1 MYNVLDFSWQTF
13 RRIFM
18 PVAWGGHRPPIVIT
32 RAGNYMDIKSQN
44 MDIKYG
50 NKIAKYGYKYGNKS
64 QIWTKFFEIWK

>member
-1 MYNVLDFSWQTF
+1 
-13 RRIFM
+13 
-18 PVAWGGHRPPIVIT
+18 
-32 RAGNYMDIKSQN
+32 